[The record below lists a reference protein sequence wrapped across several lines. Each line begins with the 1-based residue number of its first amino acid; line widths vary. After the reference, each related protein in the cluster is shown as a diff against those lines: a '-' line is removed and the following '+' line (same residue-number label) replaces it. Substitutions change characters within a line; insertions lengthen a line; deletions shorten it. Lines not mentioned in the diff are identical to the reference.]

1 MDQPYSNFF
10 WRSSLGRRKF
20 AFVALLLLFYPRVFI
35 CFLLALQ
42 KRAPVNARSV
52 VFSHSRAH
60 RAISPKPKRTMLSRL
75 LARAHPSLNPSLR
88 ALTQTRTLILPARPA
103 PLTPA
108 TISTS
113 LSNTCKEHG
122 VVDADQKRGMKVRS
136 SVKKFCDGCSVVR
149 RKGRLYV
156 ICSKDPKHK
165 QVRSPSREGFPP
177 LCCWMEMLTPEDV
190 LWCASAT
197 GLELSGSVSYLPES
211 ALDELG
217 TRYSVIV

>member
-1 MDQPYSNFF
+1 
-10 WRSSLGRRKF
+10 
-20 AFVALLLLFYPRVFI
+20 
-35 CFLLALQ
+35 
-42 KRAPVNARSV
+42 
-52 VFSHSRAH
+52 
-60 RAISPKPKRTMLSRL
+60 MLSRL

-108 TISTS
+108 TTSTS

-122 VVDADQKRGMKVRS
+122 VVGADQKRGMKVRS

-165 QVRSPSREGFPP
+165 QRQG
-177 LCCWMEMLTPEDV
+177 
-190 LWCASAT
+190 
-197 GLELSGSVSYLPES
+197 
-211 ALDELG
+211 
-217 TRYSVIV
+217 